1 MQARLRQA
9 RNRFQ
14 QSQTEVELE
23 VRPRRKRWR
32 TLTQGPPQQKPLG
45 GGPATMGQNLE
56 RKIKDK
62 GGHGEGTQEL
72 IILGVL
78 PWQPPESSNL
88 QGWEDKLNRQSLRSS
103 STPLGLRNYRVALAP
118 SPAWASS
125 AKNWRPGGCS
135 LAWSSQWPDPA
146 NPDVPCR
153 MDAPFC
159 LPAVS
164 LSHPRDTEN
173 LRPAV
178 LHIFLWTDC
187 LGDWIPSSLGPLGGS
202 SKRQLND

>member
-45 GGPATMGQNLE
+45 GRPATMGQNLE

-125 AKNWRPGGCS
+125 AKNWRPGGRS
-135 LAWSSQWPDPA
+135 LALVFPVARPCQPRRALQDGRPLLPSS
-146 NPDVPCR
+146 
-153 MDAPFC
+153 C
-159 LPAVS
+159 LPLPPSRHREPQARCPAHIS
-164 LSHPRDTEN
+164 LDGLFRGLDSFKPRT
-173 LRPAV
+173 LRRV
-178 LHIFLWTDC
+178 F
-187 LGDWIPSSLGPLGGS
+187 
-202 SKRQLND
+202 